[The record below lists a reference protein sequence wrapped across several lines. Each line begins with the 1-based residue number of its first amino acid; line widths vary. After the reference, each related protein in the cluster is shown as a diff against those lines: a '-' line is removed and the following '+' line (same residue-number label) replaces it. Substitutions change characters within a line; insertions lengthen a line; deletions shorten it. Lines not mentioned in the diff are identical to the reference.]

1 MPRPAHPNG
10 ILRIRGA
17 RVHSLRGID
26 VDIPKD
32 RFVVLTGVSGSGKSS
47 LAFDTL
53 YAEGQRRYVESLSA
67 YARQF
72 LQLAQK
78 PDVDAIE
85 GLTPAIAIE
94 QKTTS
99 WNPRSTVGTTTE
111 IHDHMRVLWARVGIA
126 VSPATGHPI
135 EAVSPSESAERLIA
149 WAAGRRV
156 LVLAPAARRRKGAFG
171 DEIAA
176 WRRAGWQRLRI
187 DGQIVSIDAVPPI
200 DPKKPHDVD
209 VVVDR
214 IQISQ
219 EARSRAA
226 EAIEAA
232 FRVAEGQA
240 EAVCA
245 DSGEVWTFS
254 AHATDPATGRAVPPL
269 EPRLFSFNSPVG
281 ACPTC
286 DGLGV
291 LTGFD
296 PDLLLPD
303 PAQSAGEQL
312 GRALDGGPLS
322 GLRQAMLRRLG
333 RDAERPWGLVPEAR
347 RARYLQDPDEGLL
360 STLERLLPSLPPA
373 TQWRLSFYRS
383 DRPCPACH
391 GARLRPEALWVQV
404 DGRRIDEVAAWS
416 VAEARAWFSGLSG
429 RLDGRR
435 RAIAE
440 RLVREIV
447 ARLGFLE
454 EVGLSYLSLDRPSSS
469 LSGGESQRIRLASQ
483 VGAGLGGILYVLD
496 EPSIGLHPS
505 DNGRLIR
512 TLQKVRDLGNTVVV
526 VEHDEE
532 TMRAADWIVELGPGA
547 GKDGGRIVAEGP
559 PARLAKSGKGLTGQ
573 YLSGRRRIPLP
584 ERRRSPDG
592 RWLVVRGARGHTLRG
607 IDARIPLGLMV
618 GVAGPSGSGKST
630 LIDDTLRRALARRF
644 HDGIEAPLPHA
655 GLEGVEA
662 IDKLVAIDQTPIGR
676 TPRSNPGTYTGA
688 LDPIRA
694 FFADLP
700 DARARGWTPGRFSFN
715 VKGGR
720 CEACEGEGIQR
731 ISMHFLPDVEV
742 PCDVCGG
749 ARFNRET
756 LEVRYRGKTI
766 ADVLAM
772 TVAEA
777 RDLFQAHPH
786 VRRGLDLLVEVGL
799 GYVPLGQPATTLSG
813 GEAQRVKLAAELA
826 RRPTGRTLY
835 LLDEPTTGLHAEDV
849 ARLLGILEAL
859 VARGN
864 TVLLVEHNLDVL
876 KRCDWILELGPG
888 GGADGGQIV
897 AEGPPEV
904 VAVTAGSPTGPYLA
918 KALSA
923 ASQHSVSPHLH
934 ASSNSAAARP

>member
-1 MPRPAHPNG
+1 MEPPLHGRRHHRDPRPH
-10 ILRIRGA
+10 A
-17 RVHSLRGID
+17 RPLG
-26 VDIPKD
+26 
-32 RFVVLTGVSGSGKSS
+32 
-47 LAFDTL
+47 
-53 YAEGQRRYVESLSA
+53 
-67 YARQF
+67 
-72 LQLAQK
+72 
-78 PDVDAIE
+78 
-85 GLTPAIAIE
+85 
-94 QKTTS
+94 
-99 WNPRSTVGTTTE
+99 
-111 IHDHMRVLWARVGIA
+111 
-126 VSPATGHPI
+126 
-135 EAVSPSESAERLIA
+135 
-149 WAAGRRV
+149 
-156 LVLAPAARRRKGAFG
+156 ARRRKGTFA

-187 DGQIVSIDAVPPI
+187 DGQVVPIEDAPVL

-214 IQISQ
+214 LRVGPDS
-219 EARSRAA
+219 RSRAA

-232 FRVAEGQA
+232 FRIADGQA

-245 DSGEVWTFS
+245 DDGETWTFS
-254 AHATDPATGRAVPPL
+254 AHATDPATGRAVPPP

-296 PDLLLPD
+296 PDLLVPD
-303 PAQSAGEQL
+303 PARTAGEQL
-312 GRALDGGPLS
+312 GRALEGGPLS
-322 GLRQAMLRRLG
+322 GVRQATLRRLG
-333 RDAERPWGLVPEAR
+333 RDADRPWAALPEAR
-347 RARYLQDPDEGLL
+347 RAHHLHDGTEGLIPL
-360 STLERLLPSLPPA
+360 LERLLPSLPPA
-373 TQWRLSFYRS
+373 TQWKLSFYRS
-383 DRPCPACH
+383 DRPCPACR
-391 GARLRPEALWVQV
+391 GARLRPEALWAQV
-404 DGRRIDEVAAWS
+404 DGRRIDEAAAWS
-416 VAEARAWFSGLSG
+416 VSEARAWFSGLAE

-435 RAIAE
+435 RIIAE
-440 RLVREIV
+440 RLVREI
-447 ARLGFLE
+447 ATRLGFLE
-454 EVGLSYLSLDRPSSS
+454 EVGLGYLSLDRPSSS

-483 VGAGLGGILYVLD
+483 VGAGLGGVLYVLD

-505 DNGRLIR
+505 DNARLIR

-559 PARLAKSGKGLTGQ
+559 PDRLARMGKGLTGQ

-584 ERRRSPDG
+584 DARRAPDG

-630 LIDDTLRRALARRF
+630 LVDDTLRRALARRL
-644 HDGIEAPLPHA
+644 HDGVEAPLPHA
-655 GLEGVEA
+655 GIDGIEHL
-662 IDKLVAIDQTPIGR
+662 DKLVAIDQTPIGR

-694 FFADLP
+694 FFAELP
-700 DARARGWTPGRFSFN
+700 DSRARGWTPGRFSFN

-720 CEACEGEGIQR
+720 CEACKGEGIKR

-742 PCDVCGG
+742 PCDVCAGQ
-749 ARFNRET
+749 RFNRET
-756 LEVRYRGKTI
+756 LEVRHRGKTI

-777 RDLFQAHPH
+777 RDLFQAHPQ

-813 GEAQRVKLAAELA
+813 GEAQRVKLATELA

-888 GGADGGQIV
+888 GGADGGRVV
-897 AEGPPEV
+897 AEGPPEA
-904 VAVTAGSPTGPYLA
+904 VAATAGSPTGPHLA
-918 KALSA
+918 EALA
-923 ASQHSVSPHLH
+923 HRHGVQ
-934 ASSNSAAARP
+934 AARPARRSAAG